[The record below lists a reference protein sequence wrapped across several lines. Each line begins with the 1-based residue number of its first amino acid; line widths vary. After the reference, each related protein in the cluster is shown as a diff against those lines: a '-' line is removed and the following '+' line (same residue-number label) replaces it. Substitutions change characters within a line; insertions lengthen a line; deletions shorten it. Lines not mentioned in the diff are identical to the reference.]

1 MSLLTVKCEQGVA
14 CMTRSVQPSPKEFTV
29 HYCHARDIEAAMLE
43 TPQHI
48 CDASHLLEG
57 ESQAGCT
64 VAQIRTFMS
73 QHGHID
79 DGYPCE
85 YVA

>member
-48 CDASHLLEG
+48 VMLVICLKVNPK
-57 ESQAGCT
+57 QA
-64 VAQIRTFMS
+64 VQLHRS
-73 QHGHID
+73 EHS
-79 DGYPCE
+79 
-85 YVA
+85 